1 MENGYKIGDRVRFLD
16 FEGDGRVSALPGG
29 DILEIEMD
37 GMRMRVSSREVVRI
51 DACDNSQEIRL
62 YDGNNRISQFKQK
75 PIPHNKG
82 IRTGRKSHLQDGR
95 MEVDLHMERI
105 RENILLPA
113 ISLTAMHFSYS
124 STFSRKVWPKPSAR
138 E

>member
-75 PIPHNKG
+75 PTPHNNG
-82 IRTGRKSHLQDGR
+82 IRTGRKSHL
-95 MEVDLHMERI
+95 
-105 RENILLPA
+105 A
-113 ISLTAMHFSYS
+113 
-124 STFSRKVWPKPSAR
+124 
-138 E
+138 